1 MNYVPKNSKEC
12 SLLTQR
18 LPVICVSFV
27 IWVVK
32 ASKFYPQVEKAV
44 SLIDGANNW
53 CLSINKDFYPMML
66 DYM

>member
-1 MNYVPKNSKEC
+1 MFAHKNSKES

-18 LPVICVSFV
+18 LPVICVSCLT
-27 IWVVK
+27 WVVK

-53 CLSINKDFYPMML
+53 CLPINKDFYPMML